1 MYVPR
6 PYLVLTQVSV
16 DRDKVLSYDS
26 RLYTAARYIQNF
38 LFYFLFGA
46 HAIETPLFAWSR
58 LRKHGVPVLSLTWLK
73 WMLTIPV
80 GGKL

>member
-1 MYVPR
+1 MCLRLP
-6 PYLVLTQVSV
+6 LVLTQVSI
-16 DRDKVLSYDS
+16 DGNKVLSYDS